1 MDAEQNKSKRAQ
13 GFWANTW
20 KQFKKNKMAL
30 WSLRFVMFLVFIA
43 LIADFIANEK
53 PIACKYQGE
62 VYFPLMKSYAVGI
75 GIGEWQDEF
84 QNVTWKDLEYD
95 WVVFPLVPYI
105 PQNIDS
111 WNSQSVGPFDDQ
123 EIKSERWRHWLG
135 TDELGHDILSAMIHG
150 VRIALLVGLVSM
162 SIASLIG
169 IILGAL
175 AGYFG
180 DHRLKI
186 SRIRLFLNLIF
197 LYFAIF
203 YAFGARSYVL
213 SDALSISF
221 GTFLGSLSF
230 SLLIFFG
237 IMAIGNLLAIPLK
250 KINWLAHRVSI
261 PMDIIVS
268 RLIEIMLSIPTLFL
282 ILAIVAIAKP
292 SIFLVMAVI
301 GLTSWTGIA
310 RFIRAELL
318 RVRSLEYIEAA
329 NALGYS
335 QFRIVMKHALPN
347 ALSSML
353 IAVAFGIAAAIL
365 IESTLSFLGIGVP
378 AETLT
383 WGSILSAARQTPEAW
398 WLAIFPGLAIFVTV
412 SVYNLLG
419 EGLTDALDPRL
430 RK

>member
-1 MDAEQNKSKRAQ
+1 MDELEKKHMKSQ
-13 GFWANTW
+13 GFWANVK
-20 KQFKKNKMAL
+20 KQFKKNRLAV

-53 PIACKYQGE
+53 PIACKYKGE
-62 VYFPLMKSYAVGI
+62 TYFPLFKSYAIDLGI
-75 GIGEWQDEF
+75 GQWQDEF

-95 WVVFPLVPYI
+95 WVVFPPVPYI

-111 WNSQSVGPFDDQ
+111 WNAQSKGPFDEQ
-123 EIKSERWRHWLG
+123 EVKSSKWRHWLG

-162 SIASLIG
+162 SISAFIG
-169 IILGAL
+169 ILLGSL

-180 DHRLKI
+180 DQRLKV
-186 SRIRLFLNLIF
+186 SRIRLFLNLAF
-197 LYFAIF
+197 LYFAFF
-203 YAFGARSYVL
+203 YAFGARSYIL
-213 SDALSISF
+213 SDALAISF
-221 GTFLGSLSF
+221 GSFLGQLLM
-230 SLLIFFG
+230 SLLIFIG
-237 IMAIGNLLAIPLK
+237 VMTIANAISIPLK

-261 PMDIIVS
+261 PVDILVS

-282 ILAIVAIAKP
+282 ILAIVAVAKP
-292 SIFLVMAVI
+292 SIFLVMVVI
-301 GLTSWTGIA
+301 GMTSWTGIA

-318 RVRSLEYIEAA
+318 KVRSLEYIEAA

-335 QFRIVMKHALPN
+335 EFRIIMRHAIPN
-347 ALSSML
+347 ALSSVL
-353 IAVAFGIAAAIL
+353 IAIAFGIASAIL
-365 IESTLSFLGIGVP
+365 VESTLSFLGIGVP

-398 WLAIFPGLAIFVTV
+398 WLAIFPGFAIFITV
-412 SVYNLLG
+412 AVYNLLG